1 MIDLQRRRW
10 PSRSAKASG
19 PPSSAAR
26 SRRDVLAGL
35 RAGVLGLPRS
45 ADTSPLRLILS
56 DFSAEHFVELLEVPG
71 VAEDDFHVDYIREVG
86 ARRVA
91 YAAKI

>member
-1 MIDLQRRRW
+1 M
-10 PSRSAKASG
+10 
-19 PPSSAAR
+19 
-26 SRRDVLAGL
+26 
-35 RAGVLGLPRS
+35 LGLPRS

-56 DFSAEHFVELLEVPG
+56 DFSAELFVELLEVPG